1 MFVLL
6 LSLILTVLEVVVN
19 TTIVAREF
27 ELFVRD
33 TEKYVMLISILSHA
47 VGLLLFKSCARYA
60 LYPHSGTEILSSCF
74 PRLVQDALDLPVC
87 RALLQLLQ
95 FSLESTL
102 SNRMSPQS
110 HAVVQVLLSLSR
122 RLTACHGNPRSRFT
136 SLLTLCLHYSKVCRV
151 KD

>member
-33 TEKYVMLISILSHA
+33 TEKYVKLVSILSHA
-47 VGLLLFKSCARYA
+47 VGLLLNLA
-60 LYPHSGTEILSSCF
+60 LSTPSTHTLEWKFSALVF
-74 PRLVQDALDLPVC
+74 PVESKTSLTSRFVV
-87 RALLQLLQ
+87 RLLQLLQ
-95 FSLESTL
+95 SSLESTL
-102 SNRMSPQS
+102 SIRTSPQS
-110 HAVVQVLLSLSR
+110 HAVVQAMLSLSR
-122 RLTACHGNPRSRFT
+122 RLTACHGHPHSRFT

>member
-19 TTIVAREF
+19 TTTVAREF

-33 TEKYVMLISILSHA
+33 TEKYVKLVSILSHA
-47 VGLLLFKSCARYA
+47 VGSLLNLA
-60 LYPHSGTEILSSCF
+60 LSTPSTHTLEWKFSVPVF
-74 PRLVQDALDLPVC
+74 PVESKTPLTSRFVV
-87 RALLQLLQ
+87 RLLQLLQ
-95 FSLESTL
+95 SSLESIL
-102 SNRMSPQS
+102 SIRASPQS

-122 RLTACHGNPRSRFT
+122 RLTACHGHPRSRFT
-136 SLLTLCLHYSKVCRV
+136 SLLTLCFHYSKVCRV